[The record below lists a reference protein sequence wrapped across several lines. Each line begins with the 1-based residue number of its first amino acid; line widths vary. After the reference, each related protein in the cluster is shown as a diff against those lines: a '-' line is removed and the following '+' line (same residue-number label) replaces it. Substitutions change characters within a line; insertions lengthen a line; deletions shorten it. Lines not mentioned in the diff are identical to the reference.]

1 MFPLTSKTEIVNTLR
16 KIAGTANVLVDFE
29 DLYVYSFKQIYKEP
43 YLPVILAVVRAKAAE
58 VIDKT
63 VRVANT
69 HGCLLLRR
77 SEIPEQMKAS
87 KPIIVLD
94 DSSLRDLKPYD
105 EKEKI
110 STAEAAIFEETRFGT
125 LKHALAQKLLFLD
138 KPALKCE
145 ECNVC
150 SSYCTV
156 ASSFNGVETWSAKGR
171 MLLIRGMA
179 KEELPISPKILDV
192 LYTCSNCG
200 LCFAECLQH
209 SELHEAV
216 RAARRKM
223 VLQGVAPDIFKL
235 AAKNIVEVGDPSGTP
250 IQKRLSWLRK
260 VSNLGFKDR
269 ANVLYW
275 AGCTLSTR
283 TPNTAK
289 AVANILNIAN
299 VDVMF
304 LGKDEGCCGYIL
316 LSTGLWDEAMENA
329 CKLAEKV
336 RKASVKTLVT
346 SCAGCYY
353 TFVKLFPGILDV
365 EMPCEV
371 LHASEYIEN
380 LMKKGQIDLASVDVK
395 ATFHDPCSLGRHA
408 NVYDAPRNVLNGI
421 PELQFAEMSLSRN
434 SSRCCGGGGGLWS
447 YNNRV
452 SANSALNRV
461 ERDVAPL
468 NVNILATACPT
479 CQLNLRN
486 ASAKTSIQV
495 KICDFAEIV
504 EHSAVK
510 AAACSRENKDNCFT
524 R

>member
-1 MFPLTSKTEIVNTLR
+1 MTSNTETVNALR
-16 KIAGTANVLVDFE
+16 KIAGTANVLADFE
-29 DLYVYSFKQIYKEP
+29 DLYVYSFKKIYKEP
-43 YLPVILAVVRAKAAE
+43 YFPLMLAVVRAKAAE
-58 VIDKT
+58 VIDKAA
-63 VRVANT
+63 RVANT

-87 KPIIVLD
+87 KPIIMLD
-94 DSSLRDLKPYD
+94 DSSLPDLKPSRQ
-105 EKEKI
+105 KKKA
-110 STAEAAIFEETRFGT
+110 STAEAAILGKTQFGT
-125 LKHALAQKLLFLD
+125 LKHALAQKLLLID

-171 MLLIRGMA
+171 MLLIKGMT
-179 KEELPISPKILDV
+179 KEKLHISHKILDV

-200 LCFAECLQH
+200 LCFAECLQR

-216 RAARRKM
+216 RAARRQI
-223 VLQGVAPDIFKL
+223 VLQGAAPEIFKL
-235 AAKNIVEVGDPSGTP
+235 AAKNILEVGDPSGTP
-250 IQKRLSWLRK
+250 VQKRLSWLRK
-260 VSNLGFKDR
+260 VSNPSFKDR

-289 AVANILNIAN
+289 AVANILSIAN
-299 VDVMF
+299 VDVKF
-304 LGKDEGCCGYIL
+304 LGTDEGCCGYLL
-316 LSTGLWDEAMENA
+316 LSTGLWDEAIENA
-329 CKLAEKV
+329 SKLAEKV
-336 RKASVKTLVT
+336 RKANVKTMVT

-353 TFVKLFPGILDV
+353 TFVKLFPKILDV
-365 EMPCEV
+365 EVPCEV

-380 LMKKGQIDLASVDVK
+380 LTKKGEIDLASVDAK

-408 NVYDAPRNVLNGI
+408 NVYDAPRNVLKGI
-421 PELQFAEMSLSRN
+421 PELQFVEMSLNRDN
-434 SSRCCGGGGGLWS
+434 SRCCGGGGGLWS

-452 SANSALNRV
+452 SANSALNRM
-461 ERDVAPL
+461 EKDVAPL
-468 NVNILATACPT
+468 NVSVLTTACPT

-486 ASAKTSIQV
+486 ASAKTSTQV

-504 EHSAVK
+504 ELSAVK
-510 AAACSRENKDNCFT
+510 AAACS
-524 R
+524 